1 MGDPVPSSAISDAT
15 VGGLSVIVVTGGSD
29 GDVLTQQADGT
40 YAPEAPSAASGDVVG
55 PSSATDNAIARFDTT
70 TGKLLQNSSASI
82 DDNGYLSA
90 ARLMLGTTS
99 SFAMLKQG
107 TSTEAGNVPGAVIKD
122 AADSGYMALHARRL
136 TASDGL
142 IGCWNGSDWNGWV
155 IYADILVG
163 KSTGRI
169 AWSNT
174 SSSLGGTEDLKIVRV
189 SAGLASVC
197 GNSGLKVQNFA
208 GNADAALTCGAI
220 TASGTVTIDNGVD
233 SGILNLTST
242 AGRTGFIRHNSSN
255 IFQFTAYSGDVT
267 CYKPIT
273 IAGGNRL
280 TCGNILP
287 SAGITYNLGSTANQ
301 WNIAYISNIQ
311 FADTVNVVAAG
322 VHGSGLLVYA
332 ESVIGPKFIGSGMR
346 MPSGHRYEFSDGTSY
361 LGTTDTAI
369 GRDSAGVVGL
379 YTTSTGSTK
388 AALTCGAITASGLV
402 CMSIYTVATLP
413 SASANAYKEANVS
426 DALAPAMGVA
436 VVGGGSVK
444 TKVRSNGTDWTVCGI

>member
-1 MGDPVPSSAISDAT
+1 VGDPVPSSAISDAT

-155 IYADILVG
+155 IFADIFAG
-163 KSTGRI
+163 KNTGRI

-208 GNADAALTCGAI
+208 GNADAALTCSSLTLSGAHNLAPI
-220 TASGTVTIDNGVD
+220 TKTALLLLTPTAAS
-233 SGILNLTST
+233 
-242 AGRTGFIRHNSSN
+242 AGRWRVTDATPANRE
-255 IFQFTAYSGDVT
+255 AYPDGTNWRYTSD
-267 CYKPIT
+267 
-273 IAGGNRL
+273 
-280 TCGNILP
+280 
-287 SAGITYNLGSTANQ
+287 
-301 WNIAYISNIQ
+301 
-311 FADTVNVVAAG
+311 DTVV
-322 VHGSGLLVYA
+322 
-332 ESVIGPKFIGSGMR
+332 
-346 MPSGHRYEFSDGTSY
+346 T
-361 LGTTDTAI
+361 
-369 GRDSAGVVGL
+369 
-379 YTTSTGSTK
+379 
-388 AALTCGAITASGLV
+388 
-402 CMSIYTVATLP
+402 
-413 SASANAYKEANVS
+413 
-426 DALAPAMGVA
+426 
-436 VVGGGSVK
+436 
-444 TKVRSNGTDWTVCGI
+444 